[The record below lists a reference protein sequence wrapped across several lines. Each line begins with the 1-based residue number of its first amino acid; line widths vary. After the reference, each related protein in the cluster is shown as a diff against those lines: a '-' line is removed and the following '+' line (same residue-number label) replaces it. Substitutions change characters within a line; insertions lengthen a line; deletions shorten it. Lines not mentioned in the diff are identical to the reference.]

1 MGEIFGYAFKDD
13 ALLEEALTTPS
24 YRMTFPKAKDNQ
36 RLEFLGDAVLDFLAA
51 DQLFASCPGDSEG
64 PLTVKRTHMV
74 SSPALCAAA
83 VRHGLGARLRRN
95 KGAEPLPDNAKT
107 YADAVEAILG
117 AAWLDGGLAAARQV
131 ELVDFQ
137 SDIEGELVHRIGTAQ
152 EEGFSGIIINPGAYT
167 HTSVAV
173 RDALAG
179 ACVPAIEVHLSN
191 ISDREDF
198 RKVLITTPAC
208 RGMICGMGA

>member
-1 MGEIFGYAFKDD
+1 MKLMKILLVNGPNMGRLGKREPGIYGTRTLD
-13 ALLEEALTTPS
+13 AI
-24 YRMTFPKAKDNQ
+24 
-36 RLEFLGDAVLDFLAA
+36 VA
-51 DQLFASCPGDSEG
+51 D
-64 PLTVKRTHMV
+64 
-74 SSPALCAAA
+74 
-83 VRHGLGARLRRN
+83 LR
-95 KGAEPLPDNAKT
+95 K
-107 YADAVEAILG
+107 
-117 AAWLDGGLAAARQV
+117 LAAARQV

-137 SDIEGELVHRIGTAQ
+137 SDIEGELVRRIGKAQ

-208 RGMICGMGA
+208 RGMICGMGEKGYALALTAFCDGL